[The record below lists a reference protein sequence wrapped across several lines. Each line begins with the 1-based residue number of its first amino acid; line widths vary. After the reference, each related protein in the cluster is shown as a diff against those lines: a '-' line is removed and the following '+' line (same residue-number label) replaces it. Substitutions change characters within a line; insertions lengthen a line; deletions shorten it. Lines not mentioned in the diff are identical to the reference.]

1 MNKTLMTFF
10 FFQKKKSVTSWYK
23 QSRLNKSLSFIALQ
37 FNIYCKSDM
46 CLIIIFFLFVLA
58 HRGTGV
64 EVQHGKMTDLEMT
77 RL

>member
-1 MNKTLMTFF
+1 
-10 FFQKKKSVTSWYK
+10 
-23 QSRLNKSLSFIALQ
+23 
-37 FNIYCKSDM
+37 M
-46 CLIIIFFLFVLA
+46 CLIIIIFLFVLA